1 MKKIRRLQTQG
12 EGPRMLALE
21 PQMNLT
27 HGLTPK
33 RLRGILELADQGDI
47 LEQHLLFAD
56 MEDRCEHL
64 AAEMGKRKR
73 ALLTLDWEILPGRA
87 NDARAA
93 RIAAAVR
100 EQFDV
105 VNGFE
110 DLLMDLE
117 IGRASCRERV

>member
-1 MKKIRRLQTQG
+1 
-12 EGPRMLALE
+12 
-21 PQMNLT
+21 MNLT

-33 RLRGILELADQGDI
+33 RLRNILELADQGDI

-87 NDARAA
+87 NDARAFPL
-93 RIAAAVR
+93 RLQSSCFLHNRLQRPKSRRV
-100 EQFDV
+100 
-105 VNGFE
+105 
-110 DLLMDLE
+110 DL
-117 IGRASCRERV
+117 SP

>member
-73 ALLTLDWEILPGRA
+73 ALLTLGDPAGPRQRCAGRP
-87 NDARAA
+87 DCGGGSGT
-93 RIAAAVR
+93 V
-100 EQFDV
+100 
-105 VNGFE
+105 
-110 DLLMDLE
+110 
-117 IGRASCRERV
+117 

>member
-1 MKKIRRLQTQG
+1 
-12 EGPRMLALE
+12 
-21 PQMNLT
+21 
-27 HGLTPK
+27 
-33 RLRGILELADQGDI
+33 
-47 LEQHLLFAD
+47 

-110 DLLMDLE
+110 DLLMDLADPPTCKPCTNRSSTSA
-117 IGRASCRERV
+117 RAA